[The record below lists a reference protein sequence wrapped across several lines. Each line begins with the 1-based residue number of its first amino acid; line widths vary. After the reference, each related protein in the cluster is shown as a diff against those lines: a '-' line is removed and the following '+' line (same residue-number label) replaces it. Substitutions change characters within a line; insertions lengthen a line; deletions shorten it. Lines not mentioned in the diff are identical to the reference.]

1 MAVEAVRNKIELIF
15 KSKKLSRPARSI
27 GYQKLYNWEPFSV
40 RKTASTLEDIFG
52 KLLNS
57 YKTEHNK
64 KYLQSLFPY
73 YVFYDSII
81 DLNGKVVLL
90 ITKEFLNTYNTIYV
104 FSVTKD
110 FYSKYKQQVDNFY
123 YNHGGGADNHN
134 NPYEPKLEISNVDD
148 VYFVFHK
155 QYTFDSISQLKE
167 FKVTLRNEITA
178 RLLEKKNTYSPE
190 DNIPW

>member
-1 MAVEAVRNKIELIF
+1 MAVEDVRHKIELIF
-15 KSKKLSRPARSI
+15 KSKKLNRLTRSF
-27 GYQKLYNWEPFSV
+27 GYQRLYNWEPFSV

-52 KLLNS
+52 KLLNVHKS
-57 YKTEHNK
+57 QHNK

-90 ITKEFLNTYNTIYV
+90 ITKENINTYTTIYL
-104 FSVTKD
+104 FSVAED
-110 FYSKYKQQVDNFY
+110 FYNKYKEQVDNLY
-123 YNHGGGADNHN
+123 YNYGGGADINY
-134 NPYEPKLEISNVDD
+134 NPYKPKLEISNVDD

-167 FKVTLRNEITA
+167 FKVTLRNEIAA
-178 RLLEKKNTYSPE
+178 RLLEKKNTYCPE
-190 DNIPW
+190 DNILW